1 MVAKRV
7 TNMTANRSYIQALVK
22 LGKKS
27 KDIYDTC
34 CAGYGPGEV
43 FFNSLQWD
51 D

>member
-7 TNMTANRSYIQALVK
+7 TNMTANRSYIQDFVK

-27 KDIYDTC
+27 KDIYDDC

-43 FFNSLQWD
+43 
-51 D
+51 